1 MKLIKRYFLLLL
13 AVVSLASCSVSKH
26 LPKDSY
32 LLDKVN
38 VVSSDKSYSSSDAQP
53 NLRQT
58 PNTRVLGLF
67 RWPLRIYCLSGSS
80 DNIVNR
86 VLQKRGEAPRV
97 YSEESTQE
105 SVAGIRRDLVNK
117 GYLKANVEAITNTKG
132 RKATVT
138 YFVEPKELY
147 TIRSLRYRGMDTQLV
162 DCVRSDS
169 VHSLLQPGVAFN
181 TSLFSKE
188 RTRIVDFLHDKGYYS
203 IQKENVSFIA
213 DTARLST
220 EVDVTINLR
229 QQSHTYTIDSVYYEY
244 SDTPFMRE
252 NLLPSHSFIRPGQL
266 YSAKRVRDT
275 YNSYNRFGAVKY
287 TNISFNATSDSTL
300 DCHIVVTPAKR
311 MSTSIEL
318 DGTNTA
324 GDLGMSA
331 ALSFTNRN
339 LFRGSELMTLKLRG
353 AYETITQ
360 LQDYSGD
367 HYIEYGA
374 DLGINFPKL
383 ILPFVGDETLAHSKA
398 TTQLDLQ
405 WNSQDRPEFVRR
417 VLSGAW
423 SYLWNVNSYT
433 QHRYDLLGVNFVSVP
448 VKDQYFI
455 DHYLDQYNSRN
466 SIMKF
471 NYEDLF
477 IARTGYTFYH
487 NSQPTILDRSK
498 LFAYYSVRA
507 GIETAGNALS
517 LLSKALGAPK
527 DSLGRYRV
535 GGIAYAQYVKADF
548 ALTTNLN
555 INERSALVAHFSAGV
570 AYPYGNARMLPFEKR
585 YYAGGANSVRGW
597 SLRSLGPG
605 SYVTRDGTIDYINQ
619 SGDLKLFASLEYR
632 PHLFWKV
639 DGALF
644 VDAGNIWT
652 IYDYDDQ
659 PGGQFRQ
666 DSFLQQIAVAYGA
679 GVRLNLGFIVVR
691 FDGGMKAINPAYSDD
706 VMHYPVIHPNF
717 KRDFA
722 WHFAVGY
729 PF

>member
-1 MKLIKRYFLLLL
+1 MKFIKRYFLLLL

-86 VLQKRGEAPRV
+86 VLQKRGEAPRI

-229 QQSHTYTIDSVYYEY
+229 QQSHTYMIDSVYYEY

-311 MSTSIEL
+311 MSTSVEL

-706 VMHYPVIHPNF
+706 VMHYPIIHPNI

>member
-1 MKLIKRYFLLLL
+1 MKFIKRYFLLLL

-244 SDTPFMRE
+244 SDIPFMRE
-252 NLLPSHSFIRPGQL
+252 NLLPSHSFIRPGHL

-311 MSTSIEL
+311 MSTSVEL

-498 LFAYYSVRA
+498 LFASYSVRA

>member
-86 VLQKRGEAPRV
+86 VLQKRGEAPRI

-229 QQSHTYTIDSVYYEY
+229 QQSHTYMIDSVYYEY

-517 LLSKALGAPK
+517 LLSKALGVPK

-706 VMHYPVIHPNF
+706 VMHYPIIHPNI

>member
-86 VLQKRGEAPRV
+86 VLQKRGEAPRI

-229 QQSHTYTIDSVYYEY
+229 QQSHTYMIDSVYYEY

-517 LLSKALGAPK
+517 LLSKALGVPK

-570 AYPYGNARMLPFEKR
+570 AYPYGNARMLPFDKR

-706 VMHYPVIHPNF
+706 VMHYPIIHPNI

>member
-1 MKLIKRYFLLLL
+1 
-13 AVVSLASCSVSKH
+13 
-26 LPKDSY
+26 
-32 LLDKVN
+32 
-38 VVSSDKSYSSSDAQP
+38 
-53 NLRQT
+53 
-58 PNTRVLGLF
+58 
-67 RWPLRIYCLSGSS
+67 
-80 DNIVNR
+80 
-86 VLQKRGEAPRV
+86 
-97 YSEESTQE
+97 
-105 SVAGIRRDLVNK
+105 
-117 GYLKANVEAITNTKG
+117 
-132 RKATVT
+132 
-138 YFVEPKELY
+138 
-147 TIRSLRYRGMDTQLV
+147 
-162 DCVRSDS
+162 
-169 VHSLLQPGVAFN
+169 
-181 TSLFSKE
+181 
-188 RTRIVDFLHDKGYYS
+188 
-203 IQKENVSFIA
+203 
-213 DTARLST
+213 
-220 EVDVTINLR
+220 
-229 QQSHTYTIDSVYYEY
+229 
-244 SDTPFMRE
+244 MRE
-252 NLLPSHSFIRPGQL
+252 NLLPSHSYIRPGQL

-311 MSTSIEL
+311 MSTSVEF

-666 DSFLQQIAVAYGA
+666 DSFLEQIAVAYGA

>member
-1 MKLIKRYFLLLL
+1 MLIPAALL
-13 AVVSLASCSVSKH
+13 LASCSVSKH
-26 LPKDSY
+26 LPDNAY
-32 LLDKVN
+32 LLDKVK
-38 VVSSDKSYSSSDAQP
+38 VVSNDKAYSSSDAQS

-58 PNTRVLGLF
+58 PNTRILGLF
-67 RWPLRIYCLSGSS
+67 RWPLRIYCLAGTS
-80 DNIVNR
+80 DNYVNR
-86 VLQKRGEAPRV
+86 VLQERGEAPRV
-97 YSEESTQE
+97 YSAESTAE
-105 SVAGIRRDLVNK
+105 SVSGIRNDLVSK
-117 GYLKANVEAITNTKG
+117 GYLKANVESVTTTKG

-147 TIRSLRYRGMDTQLV
+147 TIRKVQYRGEDRALV
-162 DCVRSDS
+162 DCVRADS
-169 VHSLLQPGVAFN
+169 IHSLLHPGVAFDK
-181 TSLFSKE
+181 SLLSKE
-188 RTRIVDFLHDKGYYS
+188 RTRIVDYLHDNGYYS
-203 IQKENVSFIA
+203 FQKDYVTFIA

-220 EVDVTINLR
+220 DVDVTISLR
-229 QQSHTYTIDSVYYEY
+229 QQFRTYTIDSVYYEFNGA
-244 SDTPFMRE
+244 PFMRE
-252 NLLPSHSFIRPGQL
+252 QLLSSHSFIRPGQL
-266 YSAKRVRDT
+266 YSASRVRKT
-275 YNSYNRFGAVKY
+275 YNSYTRFGAVKY
-287 TNISFNATSDSTL
+287 TNISFDTTSDSTL
-300 DCHIVVTPAKR
+300 ACHVAVSPAKR
-311 MSTSIEL
+311 MSTNLEL

-339 LFRGSELMTLKLRG
+339 LFKGSELMTLKLRG

-374 DLGINFPKL
+374 DLSLNFPKL
-383 ILPFVGDETLAHSKA
+383 ILPFVGDETLGHSKA

-423 SYLWNVNSYT
+423 SYLWNANSYT
-433 QHRYDLLGVNFVSVP
+433 QHKFDLLGVNFVSVP

-455 DHYLDQYNSRN
+455 DHYLNQYSSRN

-477 IARTGYTFYH
+477 IARTGYSFYH
-487 NSQPTILDRSK
+487 NSQPTVVDRSRM
-498 LFAYYSVRA
+498 FAYYSVRA
-507 GIETAGNALS
+507 GIETAGNVLS
-517 LLSKALGAPK
+517 LLSRSFGAQK
-527 DSLGRYRV
+527 DSLGQYRV

-548 ALTTNLN
+548 AWTSNVN
-555 INERSALVAHFSAGV
+555 INEYNALVAHFSTGI

-605 SYVTRDGTIDYINQ
+605 TYVTRDGTIDYINQ
-619 SGDLKLFASLEYR
+619 SGDVKLFASVEYR

-659 PGGQFRQ
+659 PGGQFLRDQ
-666 DSFLQQIAVAYGA
+666 FWKQIAVAYGA
-679 GVRLNLGFIVVR
+679 GMRLNLGFIVVR
-691 FDGGMKAINPAYSDD
+691 FDGGMKAVNPAYSGKKY
-706 VMHYPVIHPNF
+706 HYPVLYPNF

>member
-1 MKLIKRYFLLLL
+1 MKFIKRYFLLLL

-244 SDTPFMRE
+244 SDIPFMRE

-311 MSTSIEL
+311 MSTSVEF

-666 DSFLQQIAVAYGA
+666 DSFLEQIAVAYGA

-717 KRDFA
+717 IRDFA

>member
-26 LPKDSY
+26 LPDNSY

-38 VVSSDKSYSSSDAQP
+38 VVSNDKSYSSSDAQP

-86 VLQKRGEAPRV
+86 VLQKRGEAPRI

-138 YFVEPKELY
+138 YFIEPKELY

-244 SDTPFMRE
+244 SDIPFMRE
-252 NLLPSHSFIRPGQL
+252 NLLPSHSYIRPGQL

-311 MSTSIEL
+311 MSTSVEF

>member
-1 MKLIKRYFLLLL
+1 MKLIRRYFLLLL

-26 LPKDSY
+26 LPDNSY

-38 VVSSDKSYSSSDAQP
+38 VVSNDKSYSSSDAQP

-58 PNTRVLGLF
+58 PNTRVLGFF

-86 VLQKRGEAPRV
+86 VLQKRGEAPRI

-188 RTRIVDFLHDKGYYS
+188 RTRIIDFLHDKGYYS

-213 DTARLST
+213 DTARHST

-244 SDTPFMRE
+244 SDIPFMRE
-252 NLLPSHSFIRPGQL
+252 NLLPSHSYIRPGQL

-311 MSTSIEL
+311 MSTSVEF

-666 DSFLQQIAVAYGA
+666 DSFLEQIAVAYGA